1 MKILVHDIETPKG
14 CFLIS
19 VFVPETGKWID
30 FIINQYQ
37 NDLYKLIKFLDDNS
51 YYYFVGFNNLTFDGQ
66 VIEWIYRNYEKW
78 EKLSGREIA
87 ALIWEYAQDVI
98 DATNNGG
105 FPPFREDQ
113 LTFKPIDVFKIQHFD
128 NKNRRVG
135 LKRLEYEMDAEDV
148 REMKIS
154 HLKEDFTQEE
164 VEDLIYYCHNDVLN
178 TYRNYLYVIGEVD
191 NTIYK
196 GNHQIEIR
204 EAISE
209 KFGFNCLNYSDS
221 KLGDEI
227 IKKLYCEHNNIS
239 YTNLPKKGTFRKF
252 VEFKWGIPKYVSFKT
267 PELQEFLQRMKAKK
281 IGAAEEFEESVRVFN
296 QIHTVG
302 LGGIHNVIENKQYH
316 SDDEYII
323 IDADVT
329 GYYARTIINNKFSP
343 AHLNKESFIN
353 AYKWG
358 VEERERL
365 KPESKKDKKI
375 KGIVSGYKNMGNSV
389 YGKTGDMSNWLY
401 DPQCRLNICIAGEMS
416 ILMLIEDQELARN
429 QCIMSNT
436 DGATFLVKRTEIDKF
451 YEICKKWC
459 ELTSYALEF
468 AEFKDMWFLT
478 VNDYLAVK
486 MDGEVKRKGD
496 FLIDTELHKNKS
508 FRVIPLGLSE
518 YFINNV
524 QPEEFVS
531 SFDNIFHFC
540 GRSTAGDTYYHQYYD
555 IEEKKWK
562 SLPKLIRYYV
572 SKQGVKVMKIV
583 REDNDTNASDAN
595 IRPAEHKKIICN
607 SLMPSTHKE
616 HLEKVDREW
625 YIDEIKKL
633 IYRLST
639 GKKPK
644 NIKKDPN
651 QINLF

>member
-1 MKILVHDIETPKG
+1 MNILVHDIETPKG

-19 VFVPETGKWID
+19 IFMPSTGKWID
-30 FIINQYQ
+30 FLINQYQ

-66 VIEWIYRNYEKW
+66 VVEWIYRNYEKW
-78 EKLSGREIA
+78 ENLSGKQIA

-113 LTFKPIDVFKIQHFD
+113 LSFKPIDVFKIQHFD

-196 GNHQIEIR
+196 GNNQIEIR
-204 EAISE
+204 EAIFE
-209 KFGFNCLNYSDS
+209 KFGFNCLNHSNS
-221 KLGDEI
+221 KFGDEI
-227 IKKLYCEHNNIS
+227 IKKLYCEEANIS

-281 IGAAEEFEESVRVFN
+281 IGATEEFEESVKLFN
-296 QIHTVG
+296 QVHTFA

-329 GYYARTIINNKFSP
+329 GYYPRTIINNRFSP
-343 AHLNKESFIN
+343 AHLNKDAFIN
-353 AYKWG
+353 AYSW
-358 VEERERL
+358 VVNERESL
-365 KPESKKDKKI
+365 KPQAKKDRKI
-375 KGIVSGYKNMGNSV
+375 KGIVGGYKEAGNAA
-389 YGKTGDMSNWLY
+389 YGKMGDMTNWMY
-401 DPQCRLNICIAGEMS
+401 DPQARLNVCIAGEMS
-416 ILMLIEDQELARN
+416 ILMLIEDQELAGN

-451 YEICKKWC
+451 YEICNKWC
-459 ELTSYALEF
+459 ELTKYALEF
-468 AEFKDMWFLT
+468 AEFKHMWFLT

-518 YFINNV
+518 YFINGV
-524 QPEEFVS
+524 EPEEFVN

-555 IEEKKWK
+555 ISDKCWK

-583 REDNDTNASDAN
+583 KEDNDTNASDTN
-595 IRPAEHKKIICN
+595 IRPAEYKKIICN
-607 SLMPSTHKE
+607 NLMPSTHKE
-616 HLEKVDREW
+616 HLEKVDRQW
-625 YIDEIKKL
+625 YIDEIKKI
-633 IYRLST
+633 IYRLNT
-639 GKKPK
+639 GKKLK
-644 NIKKDPN
+644 SVKVNPN
-651 QINLF
+651 QISLF